1 MNGKKIE
8 TSNLTIYEM
17 DSAKKGLFTT
27 EDGRNHTIIFFL
39 VALLFTL
46 WAVGNSLID
55 TMDKHFQD
63 YYHLTKADSAN
74 VQFSHYLG
82 YFFMALPAGWFIH
95 KLGYKWGIILGLSLA
110 AVGCLWFYP
119 ATKIDGFWAV
129 LLGVC
134 LVAMGF
140 SFLETVANPYTTV
153 LGDPKYAASRINL
166 AQYFNA
172 LGWPIAPFI
181 GGLYFYHSD
190 ATLNAQ
196 QNAEIAHKTMWIP
209 YVGLALIIVVLIIAF
224 VKSKMPDIVEKERD
238 ENNSEN
244 RAAQADVFGQQNLL
258 STVLLYVCAIL
269 FSFAL
274 GMIFRFFAQLV
285 YMDRATLA
293 NPVAMLAVNH
303 TLAMVFDVVTVL
315 AGVGSIVF
323 ITLKRGK
330 LIHRDSIWSA
340 PHFTGATIA
349 QFLYVAAQAGIFSF
363 FINYMVEEV
372 PAIAE
377 SMKSSWFIGGENGS
391 ILRNGAYF
399 LTEKGAT
406 SLMSW
411 MAFPLFL
418 LGRFTGS
425 FILRVTK
432 AHKMLG
438 LYALIN
444 VILMLVIVAKL
455 GWVSVAAVF
464 LSFFFMSI
472 MFPTIFS
479 LGIFGLGER
488 SKVAS
493 SFIVMAIM
501 GGAVLP
507 KVMGAIADADGMA
520 AGYVVPAACFVVIA
534 LYGFFW
540 TKLSRVDGVSGVK
553 IGTGH

>member
-1 MNGKKIE
+1 MKQK
-8 TSNLTIYEM
+8 
-17 DSAKKGLFTT
+17 KKGLFTT
-27 EDGRNHTIIFFL
+27 EDGRNHTFIFFL

-110 AVGCLWFYP
+110 ALGCLWFYP

-166 AQYFNA
+166 AQSFNA
-172 LGWPIAPFI
+172 IGWPIAPFI
-181 GGLYFYHSD
+181 GGLYFYHTDD
-190 ATLNAQ
+190 ALTAQ
-196 QNAEIAHKTMWIP
+196 QNAEIAHKTMWVP
-209 YVGLALIIVVLIIAF
+209 YVGIAVIIGILILAFI
-224 VKSKMPDIVEKERD
+224 KSKMPDVTEEDSRNESGNETARI
-238 ENNSEN
+238 
-244 RAAQADVFGQQNLL
+244 DVFGQKSLM
-258 STVLLYVCAIL
+258 STILLYVCAIL

-274 GMIFRFFAQLV
+274 GMIVRFFVQIF
-285 YMDRATLA
+285 YMDRETLA
-293 NPVAMLAVNH
+293 NQEAMLALNH
-303 TLAMVFDVVTVL
+303 MLTRVFYSVTGIFGIASV
-315 AGVGSIVF
+315 AF
-323 ITLKRGK
+323 IALKKEK
-330 LIHRDSIWSA
+330 LIHKNSLWSA
-340 PHFTGATIA
+340 PHFSGATIA

-372 PAIAE
+372 PSISE
-377 SMKSSWFIGGENGS
+377 GLKSSFFIGGESGS
-391 ILRNGAYF
+391 ILRDGAYF

-432 AHKMLG
+432 AHNMLG

-444 VILMLVIVAKL
+444 VILMFVVVAKL
-455 GWVSVAAVF
+455 GWISVVAVF

-479 LGIFGLGER
+479 LGIFGLGEK
-488 SKVAS
+488 SKLAS

-507 KVMGAIADADGMA
+507 KVMGAIADKDGMS
-520 AGYVVPAACFVVIA
+520 AGYVVPAVCFMVIA

-540 TKLSRVDGVSGVK
+540 TKLSGSEGLSKVK
-553 IGTGH
+553 IGSGH

>member
-1 MNGKKIE
+1 MGK
-8 TSNLTIYEM
+8 
-17 DSAKKGLFTT
+17 AKKGLFTT
-27 EDGRNHTIIFFL
+27 EDGRNHTFIFFL

-95 KLGYKWGIILGLSLA
+95 KLGYKWGIVLGLSLA
-110 AVGCLWFYP
+110 ALGCLWFYP

-166 AQYFNA
+166 AQSFNA
-172 LGWPIAPFI
+172 IGWPIAPFI
-181 GGLYFYHSD
+181 GGIYFYHTDD
-190 ATLNAQ
+190 ALTAQ

-209 YVGLALIIVVLIIAF
+209 YVALAVIIGVLIILF
-224 VKSKMPDIVEKERD
+224 IKSNMPDVKED
-238 ENNSEN
+238 DHGSQSET
-244 RAAQADVFGQQNLL
+244 AKVDVFGQQSLL
-258 STVLLYVCAIL
+258 STILLYVTAIL

-274 GMIFRFFAQLV
+274 GMIVRFFVQV
-285 YMDRATLA
+285 FYMDRATLA
-293 NPVAMLAVNH
+293 NPEAMAALNQ
-303 TLAMVFDVVTVL
+303 TLKWVSNIVTGV
-315 AGVGSIVF
+315 AGVVSVAF
-323 ITLKRGK
+323 IALKKEK
-330 LIHRDSIWSA
+330 LIHKSSIWSA

-372 PAIAE
+372 PAIGE
-377 SMKSSWFIGGENGS
+377 SLKSSFFIGGESGS
-391 ILRNGAYF
+391 ILRDGSYF

-411 MAFPLFL
+411 LAFPLFL

-432 AHKMLG
+432 AHTMLG
-438 LYALIN
+438 LYAFIN
-444 VILMLVIVAKL
+444 VMLMFVIVANL
-455 GWVSVAAVF
+455 GWLSVASVF

-479 LGIFGLGER
+479 LGIFGLGEK
-488 SKVAS
+488 SKMAS

-507 KVMGAIADADGMA
+507 KVMGAIGDAEGMS
-520 AGYVVPAACFVVIA
+520 AGYVVPAICFLAIA
-534 LYGFFW
+534 AYGFFW
-540 TKLSRVDGVSGVK
+540 TKLSGSEGVNGVK
-553 IGTGH
+553 FGAGH

>member
-1 MNGKKIE
+1 ME
-8 TSNLTIYEM
+8 S
-17 DSAKKGLFTT
+17 SKKGLFTT
-27 EDGRNHTIIFFL
+27 EDGRNHTVIFFL

-110 AVGCLWFYP
+110 ALGCLWFYP

-153 LGDPKYAASRINL
+153 LGDPKYSASRINL
-166 AQYFNA
+166 AQSFNA
-172 LGWPIAPFI
+172 IGWPIAPYI

-190 ATLNAQ
+190 NALSAQ
-196 QNAEIAHKTMWIP
+196 QNAEIAHKTMWVP
-209 YVGLALIIVVLIIAF
+209 YVALAVIIMVLIVAF
-224 VKSKMPDIVEKERD
+224 IKSKMPDIVEN
-238 ENNSEN
+238 ENNNKSESST
-244 RAAQADVFGQQNLL
+244 AKIDVFGQQGVL
-258 STVLLYVCAIL
+258 STILLYVCAIL

-274 GMIFRFFAQLV
+274 GMIFRFFFQLF
-285 YMDRATLA
+285 YMDRETLA
-293 NPVAMLAVNH
+293 NPEAMTALNH
-303 TLAMVFDVVTVL
+303 TLTRVFYGATGI
-315 AGVGSIVF
+315 AGVASILFIVF
-323 ITLKRGK
+323 KREK
-330 LIHRDSIWSA
+330 LIHKNSIWSA

-372 PAIAE
+372 PAIGE
-377 SMKSSWFIGGENGS
+377 SIKSSWFIGGENGS

-425 FILRVTK
+425 FILRVAR
-432 AHKMLG
+432 AHTMLG

-444 VILMLVIVAKL
+444 VLLMFVIVAKL
-455 GWVSVAAVF
+455 GWLSVGAVF

-479 LGIFGLGER
+479 LGIFGLGEQ
-488 SKVAS
+488 SKLAS

-507 KVMGAIADADGMA
+507 KVMGAIGDAEGMS
-520 AGYVVPAACFVVIA
+520 AGYVVPAVCFMAIA

-540 TKLSRVDGVSGVK
+540 TKLSGSDGLNGVK
-553 IGTGH
+553 IGSGH

>member
-1 MNGKKIE
+1 MTK
-8 TSNLTIYEM
+8 T
-17 DSAKKGLFTT
+17 KKGLFTT
-27 EDGRNHTIIFFL
+27 EDGKNHTFIFFL

-95 KLGYKWGIILGLSLA
+95 KLGYKWGIILGLGLA
-110 AVGCLWFYP
+110 ALGCLWFYP

-134 LVAMGF
+134 LIAMGF

-166 AQYFNA
+166 AQSFNA
-172 LGWPIAPFI
+172 IGWPIAPYI
-181 GGLYFYHSD
+181 GGLYFYHTDD
-190 ATLNAQ
+190 ALTSQ
-196 QNAEIAHKTMWIP
+196 QNAEIAHQTMWIP
-209 YVGLALIIVVLIIAF
+209 YVALAGIILVLIIAF
-224 VKSKMPDIVEKERD
+224 LKSKMPDIT
-238 ENNSEN
+238 ENNNHDSQEGN
-244 RAAQADVFGQQNLL
+244 SPVDVFGQQDKL
-258 STVLLYVCAIL
+258 STILLYVCAIL

-274 GMIFRFFAQLV
+274 GMIVRFFVQIF
-285 YMDRATLA
+285 YMDRETLA
-293 NPVAMLAVNH
+293 NPEAMAELNVM
-303 TLAMVFDVVTVL
+303 LKWVFNIVTVV
-315 AGVGSIVF
+315 AGVASLTF
-323 ITLKRGK
+323 IAVKRHK
-330 LIHRDSIWSA
+330 LIHKNSLWSA

-372 PAIAE
+372 PAIGE
-377 SMKSSWFIGGENGS
+377 SFKASWFIGGENGS
-391 ILRNGAYF
+391 ILRDGHYF

-432 AHKMLG
+432 AHSMLG
-438 LYALIN
+438 LYSFIN
-444 VILMLVIVAKL
+444 VILMFVVVANL
-455 GWVSVAAVF
+455 GWLSVAAVF

-479 LGIFGLGER
+479 LGIFGLGEK
-488 SKVAS
+488 SKLAS

-507 KVMGAIADADGMA
+507 KVMGAIGDAEGMS
-520 AGYVVPAACFVVIA
+520 AGYIVPAICFMGIA

-540 TKLSRVDGVSGVK
+540 TKLSGSEGLSSVK
-553 IGTGH
+553 IGSGH

>member
-1 MNGKKIE
+1 MSK
-8 TSNLTIYEM
+8 T
-17 DSAKKGLFTT
+17 KKGLFTT
-27 EDGRNHTIIFFL
+27 EDGRNHTFIFFL

-110 AVGCLWFYP
+110 ALGCLWFYP

-153 LGDPKYAASRINL
+153 LGNPKYAASRINL
-166 AQYFNA
+166 AQSFNA
-172 LGWPIAPFI
+172 IGWPIAPFI
-181 GGLYFYHSD
+181 GGMYFYHTDDSL
-190 ATLNAQ
+190 TAQ
-196 QNAEIAHKTMWIP
+196 QNAEIAHQTMWIP
-209 YVGLALIIVVLIIAF
+209 YVALAVIIGVLIILF
-224 VKSKMPDIVEKERD
+224 LKSKMPDVTED
-238 ENNSEN
+238 DNSGAETE
-244 RAAQADVFGQQNLL
+244 AAKVDVFGQKSLM
-258 STVLLYVCAIL
+258 STILLYVTAIL

-274 GMIFRFFAQLV
+274 GMIVRFFVQIF
-285 YMDRATLA
+285 YMDRETLA
-293 NPVAMLAVNH
+293 NAEAMAALNH
-303 TLAMVFDVVTVL
+303 TLTRIFYVVTAV
-315 AGVGSIVF
+315 AGIGSIAF
-323 ITLKRGK
+323 IAFKRGK
-330 LIHRDSIWSA
+330 LIHKNSLWSA

-372 PAIAE
+372 PAIGE
-377 SMKSSWFIGGENGS
+377 GLKSNFFIGGDNGS
-391 ILRNGAYF
+391 IFRDGSYF

-411 MAFPLFL
+411 LAFPLFL

-432 AHKMLG
+432 AHIMLG
-438 LYALIN
+438 VYSFIN
-444 VILMLVIVAKL
+444 VILMLVVVANL
-455 GWVSVAAVF
+455 GWISVISVF

-479 LGIFGLGER
+479 LGIFGLGEK
-488 SKVAS
+488 SKLAS

-507 KVMGAIADADGMA
+507 KVMGAIGDAEGMS
-520 AGYVVPAACFVVIA
+520 AGYIVPAVCFVAIA

-540 TKLSRVDGVSGVK
+540 SKLSGSDGVSSVK
-553 IGTGH
+553 PGAGH

>member
-1 MNGKKIE
+1 MEK
-8 TSNLTIYEM
+8 T
-17 DSAKKGLFTT
+17 KKGLFTT
-27 EDGRNHTIIFFL
+27 EDGRNHTFIFFL

-82 YFFMALPAGWFIH
+82 YFFMALPAGWFIQ
-95 KLGYKWGIILGLSLA
+95 KLGYKWGIVLGLSLA
-110 AVGCLWFYP
+110 ALGCLWFFP

-153 LGDPKYAASRINL
+153 LGHPKYAASRINL
-166 AQYFNA
+166 AQSFNA
-172 LGWPIAPFI
+172 IGWPIAPYI
-181 GGLYFYHSD
+181 GGLYFYHTD
-190 ATLNAQ
+190 IANNAQ
-196 QNAEIAHKTMWIP
+196 QNAVIAHQTMWIP
-209 YVGLALIIVVLIIAF
+209 YIALALIILVLIAAF
-224 VKSKMPDIVEKERD
+224 IKSKMPDVVEHDHNKSNPKGDTAKVE
-238 ENNSEN
+238 
-244 RAAQADVFGQQNLL
+244 VFGQQNGL
-258 STVLLYVCAIL
+258 STILLYACAIL
-269 FSFAL
+269 LSFAL
-274 GMIFRFFAQLV
+274 GMIVRFFVQLF
-285 YMDRATLA
+285 YMDRETLG
-293 NPVAMLAVNH
+293 NPEAMTALNH
-303 TLAMVFDVVTVL
+303 LLKWVFNITTGIV
-315 AGVGSIVF
+315 GIGSIIF

-330 LIHRDSIWSA
+330 LIHKNSLWSA
-340 PHFTGATIA
+340 PHFTGATIS

-372 PAIAE
+372 PAIGE
-377 SMKSSWFIGGENGS
+377 SLKSSWFIGGGEGS

-406 SLMSW
+406 SLMSY

-432 AHKMLG
+432 AHNMLG
-438 LYALIN
+438 LYAFIN
-444 VILMLVIVAKL
+444 VLLMFVIVAKL
-455 GWVSVAAVF
+455 GWLSVAAVF

-479 LGIFGLGER
+479 LGIWGLGEK
-488 SKVAS
+488 SKLAS

-507 KVMGAIADADGMA
+507 KVMGAIADIEGMS
-520 AGYVVPAACFVVIA
+520 AGYIVPAICFGVIA

-540 TKLSRVDGVSGVK
+540 TKLSGSEGLNGVK

>member
-1 MNGKKIE
+1 MGK
-8 TSNLTIYEM
+8 
-17 DSAKKGLFTT
+17 AKKGLFTT
-27 EDGRNHTIIFFL
+27 EDGRNHTFIFFL

-95 KLGYKWGIILGLSLA
+95 KLGYKWGIVLGLSLA
-110 AVGCLWFYP
+110 ALGCLWFYP

-166 AQYFNA
+166 AQSFNA
-172 LGWPIAPFI
+172 IGWPIAPFI
-181 GGLYFYHSD
+181 GGIYFYHTDD
-190 ATLNAQ
+190 ALTAQ

-209 YVGLALIIVVLIIAF
+209 YVALAVIIGVLIILF
-224 VKSKMPDIVEKERD
+224 IKSNMPDVKED
-238 ENNSEN
+238 DHGSQSET
-244 RAAQADVFGQQNLL
+244 AKVDVFGQQSLL
-258 STVLLYVCAIL
+258 STILLYVTAIL

-274 GMIFRFFAQLV
+274 GMIVRFFVQV
-285 YMDRATLA
+285 FYMDRATLA
-293 NPVAMLAVNH
+293 NPEAMAALNQ
-303 TLAMVFDVVTVL
+303 
-315 AGVGSIVF
+315 
-323 ITLKRGK
+323 TLKWVSNIVTGVAGIVSVAFIALKKEK
-330 LIHRDSIWSA
+330 LIHKSSIWSA

-372 PAIAE
+372 PAIGE
-377 SMKSSWFIGGENGS
+377 SLKSNFFIGGESGS
-391 ILRNGAYF
+391 ILRDGSYF

-411 MAFPLFL
+411 LAFPLFL

-432 AHKMLG
+432 AHTMLG
-438 LYALIN
+438 LYAFIN
-444 VILMLVIVAKL
+444 VMLMFVIVANL
-455 GWVSVAAVF
+455 GWLSVAAVF

-479 LGIFGLGER
+479 LGIFGLGEK
-488 SKVAS
+488 SKMAS

-507 KVMGAIADADGMA
+507 KVMGAIGDAEGMS
-520 AGYVVPAACFVVIA
+520 AGYVVPAICFLAIA
-534 LYGFFW
+534 AYGFFW
-540 TKLSRVDGVSGVK
+540 TKLSGSEGVNGVK
-553 IGTGH
+553 FGAGH

>member
-1 MNGKKIE
+1 MEK
-8 TSNLTIYEM
+8 T
-17 DSAKKGLFTT
+17 KKGLFTT
-27 EDGRNHTIIFFL
+27 EDGRNHTFIFFL

-63 YYHLTKADSAN
+63 FYHLTKADSAN

-95 KLGYKWGIILGLSLA
+95 KLGYKWGIVLGLSLA
-110 AVGCLWFYP
+110 ALGCLWFYP

-166 AQYFNA
+166 AQSFNA
-172 LGWPIAPFI
+172 IGWPIAPYI
-181 GGLYFYHSD
+181 GGLYFYHTD
-190 ATLNAQ
+190 PALNSQ
-196 QNAEIAHKTMWIP
+196 QNAEIAHQTMWVP
-209 YVGLALIIVVLIIAF
+209 YVGIALIIGILILAF
-224 VKSKMPDIVEKERD
+224 IKSKMPDVIVEKHNNKP
-238 ENNSEN
+238 ENNTVN
-244 RAAQADVFGQQNLL
+244 FDVFGQQSKL
-258 STVLLYVCAIL
+258 STALLYIVAIL

-274 GMIFRFFAQLV
+274 GMIVRFFVQLF
-285 YMDRATLA
+285 YMDRETLA
-293 NPVAMLAVNH
+293 NPE
-303 TLAMVFDVVTVL
+303 AMVTLNHLLTWVFNTVTGVVGI
-315 AGVGSIVF
+315 ASIIF
-323 ITLKRGK
+323 ITLKREK
-330 LIHRDSIWSA
+330 LTHKTNLWSA

-372 PAIAE
+372 PAIGE
-377 SMKSSWFIGGENGS
+377 SLKSSFIIGGENGS
-391 ILRNGAYF
+391 ILRDGAYF

-432 AHKMLG
+432 AHNMLG
-438 LYALIN
+438 LYAFIN
-444 VILMLVIVAKL
+444 VILMFVIVAKL
-455 GWVSVAAVF
+455 GWVSVTAVF

-479 LGIFGLGER
+479 LGIWGLGEK
-488 SKVAS
+488 SKLAS

-507 KVMGAIADADGMA
+507 KVMGAIADREGMS
-520 AGYVVPAACFVVIA
+520 AGYFVPAVCFMVIA

-540 TKLSRVDGVSGVK
+540 TKLSGSEGLSSVK
-553 IGTGH
+553 IGAGH

>member
-1 MNGKKIE
+1 MEK
-8 TSNLTIYEM
+8 T
-17 DSAKKGLFTT
+17 KKGLFIT
-27 EDGRNHTIIFFL
+27 EDGRNHVFIFFL

-95 KLGYKWGIILGLSLA
+95 KLGYKWGIVLGLSLA
-110 AVGCLWFYP
+110 ALGCLWFYP

-134 LVAMGF
+134 LIAMGF

-166 AQYFNA
+166 AQSFNA
-172 LGWPIAPFI
+172 IGWPIAPYI
-181 GGLYFYHSD
+181 GGLYFYHTD
-190 ATLNAQ
+190 TALNAQ
-196 QNAEIAHKTMWIP
+196 QNAVIAHQTMWVP
-209 YVGLALIIVVLIIAF
+209 YVGIAIIIGILILAFI
-224 VKSKMPDIVEKERD
+224 KSKMPDVVEHDHNKSNTED
-238 ENNSEN
+238 DKIKV
-244 RAAQADVFGQQNLL
+244 DVFGQQSRL
-258 STVLLYVCAIL
+258 STILLYVCAVM

-274 GMIFRFFAQLV
+274 GMIFRFFVQLF
-285 YMDRATLA
+285 YMDRETLG
-293 NPVAMLAVNH
+293 NPEAMIALNIILAR
-303 TLAMVFDVVTVL
+303 VFYTVT
-315 AGVGSIVF
+315 GIVGIASIVF
-323 ITLKRGK
+323 IALKREK
-330 LIHRDSIWSA
+330 LIHKNSLWSA

-372 PAIAE
+372 PAISE
-377 SMKSSWFIGGENGS
+377 SLKSNFFIGGENGS
-391 ILRNGAYF
+391 ILRDGAYF

-418 LGRFTGS
+418 IGRFTGS

-432 AHKMLG
+432 AHNMLG
-438 LYALIN
+438 LYSAIN
-444 VILMLVIVAKL
+444 VILMFLIVAKL

-479 LGIFGLGER
+479 LGIFGLGEK
-488 SKVAS
+488 SKLAS

-507 KVMGAIADADGMA
+507 KVMGAIADADGMS
-520 AGYVVPAACFVVIA
+520 AGYVVPAVCFMAIA

-540 TKLSRVDGVSGVK
+540 TKLSGSDGVNGVK

>member
-1 MNGKKIE
+1 MEK
-8 TSNLTIYEM
+8 T
-17 DSAKKGLFTT
+17 KKGLFTT
-27 EDGRNHTIIFFL
+27 EDGRNHTFIFFL
-39 VALLFTL
+39 VAILFML

-95 KLGYKWGIILGLSLA
+95 KLGYKWGIVLGLSLA
-110 AVGCLWFYP
+110 ALGCLWFYP

-166 AQYFNA
+166 AQSFNA
-172 LGWPIAPFI
+172 IGWPIAPFI
-181 GGLYFYHSD
+181 GGMYFYHTDD
-190 ATLNAQ
+190 ALTAQ

-209 YVGLALIIVVLIIAF
+209 YVALAIIIGILIIAF
-224 VKSKMPDIVEKERD
+224 IKSKMPDVTED
-238 ENNSEN
+238 DNNNPETET
-244 RAAQADVFGQQNLL
+244 AKVDVFGQQSLL
-258 STVLLYVCAIL
+258 STILLYVTAIL

-274 GMIFRFFAQLV
+274 GMIVRFFVQV
-285 YMDRATLA
+285 FYMDRATLA
-293 NPVAMLAVNH
+293 NPEAMAVLNH
-303 TLAMVFDVVTVL
+303 TLKWVSNIVTGITGI
-315 AGVGSIVF
+315 ASILF

-330 LIHRDSIWSA
+330 LIHKSSIWSA

-372 PAIAE
+372 PAIGE
-377 SMKSSWFIGGENGS
+377 SLKSNFFIGGESGS
-391 ILRNGAYF
+391 ILRDGSYF

-432 AHKMLG
+432 AHNMLG
-438 LYALIN
+438 LYSFIN
-444 VILMLVIVAKL
+444 VVLMFVIVAKL
-455 GWVSVAAVF
+455 GWLSVAAVF

-479 LGIFGLGER
+479 LGIFGLGEK
-488 SKVAS
+488 SKLAS

-507 KVMGAIADADGMA
+507 KVMGAIGDAEGMS
-520 AGYVVPAACFVVIA
+520 AGYVVPAICFMAIA

-540 TKLSRVDGVSGVK
+540 TKLSGSEGVNGVK
-553 IGTGH
+553 IGAGH

>member
-1 MNGKKIE
+1 MQK
-8 TSNLTIYEM
+8 T
-17 DSAKKGLFTT
+17 KKGLFTT
-27 EDGRNHTIIFFL
+27 EDGRNHAFIFFL

-95 KLGYKWGIILGLSLA
+95 KLGYKWGIVLGLSLA

-153 LGDPKYAASRINL
+153 LGNPKYAASRINL
-166 AQYFNA
+166 AQSFNA
-172 LGWPIAPFI
+172 IGWPIAPYI
-181 GGLYFYHSD
+181 GGLYFYHTDD
-190 ATLNAQ
+190 ALSAQ

-209 YVGLALIIVVLIIAF
+209 YVALAVIIGILIIAF
-224 VKSKMPDIVEKERD
+224 IKSKMPDVTEDK
-238 ENNSEN
+238 NNSPEN
-244 RAAQADVFGQQNLL
+244 ETAKVDVFGQQSML
-258 STVLLYVCAIL
+258 STILLYVVAIL

-274 GMIFRFFAQLV
+274 GMIIRFFVQV
-285 YMDRATLA
+285 FYMDRATLA
-293 NPVAMLAVNH
+293 NPEAMVALNH
-303 TLAMVFDVVTVL
+303 TLTWVFNIVTTITGL
-315 AGVGSIVF
+315 TSIIF
-323 ITLKRGK
+323 IALKRKK
-330 LIHRDSIWSA
+330 LVHKNSLWSA

-363 FINYMVEEV
+363 FINYMVEDV
-372 PAIAE
+372 PALGE
-377 SMKSSWFIGGENGS
+377 SLKSSFFIGGESGS
-391 ILRNGAYF
+391 ILRDGAYF

-432 AHKMLG
+432 AHNMLG
-438 LYALIN
+438 LYSFIN
-444 VILMLVIVAKL
+444 VILMFVIVAKL
-455 GWVSVAAVF
+455 GWLSVAAVF

-479 LGIFGLGER
+479 LGIFGLGEK
-488 SKVAS
+488 SKLAS

-507 KVMGAIADADGMA
+507 KVMGAIADADGMS
-520 AGYVVPAACFVVIA
+520 AGYVVPAICFMAIA
-534 LYGFFW
+534 FYGFFW
-540 TKLSRVDGVSGVK
+540 TKLSGSDGVNRVK
-553 IGTGH
+553 FGAGH

>member
-1 MNGKKIE
+1 MEK
-8 TSNLTIYEM
+8 T
-17 DSAKKGLFTT
+17 KKGLFTT
-27 EDGRNHTIIFFL
+27 EDGRNHTFIFFL

-63 YYHLTKADSAN
+63 YYLLTKADSAN

-95 KLGYKWGIILGLSLA
+95 KLGYKWGIVLGLSLA
-110 AVGCLWFYP
+110 ALGCLWFYP

-134 LVAMGF
+134 LIAMGF

-166 AQYFNA
+166 AQSFNA
-172 LGWPIAPFI
+172 IGWPIAPYI
-181 GGLYFYHSD
+181 GGLYFYHTDPS
-190 ATLNAQ
+190 LNAQ
-196 QNAEIAHKTMWIP
+196 QNAEIAHKTMWVP
-209 YVGLALIIVVLIIAF
+209 YVGIAIIIGILILAFI
-224 VKSKMPDIVEKERD
+224 KSKMPDVKEEDNKDTGSETSQVE
-238 ENNSEN
+238 
-244 RAAQADVFGQQNLL
+244 VFGQQSRL
-258 STVLLYVCAIL
+258 STVLLYVCAVM

-274 GMIFRFFAQLV
+274 GMIFRFFVQLF
-285 YMDRATLA
+285 YMDRETLA
-293 NPVAMLAVNH
+293 NPE
-303 TLAMVFDVVTVL
+303 AMVALNHLL
-315 AGVGSIVF
+315 ARVFYSITGIVGIASIIF
-323 ITLKRGK
+323 ITVKRSK
-330 LIHRDSIWSA
+330 LIHKDSLWSA

-363 FINYMVEEV
+363 FINYMVEDV
-372 PAIAE
+372 PALGE
-377 SMKSSWFIGGENGS
+377 SLKSSFFIGGENGS
-391 ILRNGAYF
+391 ILRDGAYF

-418 LGRFTGS
+418 IGRFTGS

-432 AHKMLG
+432 AHNMLG
-438 LYALIN
+438 LYSAIN
-444 VILMLVIVAKL
+444 VILMFLIVAKL

-479 LGIFGLGER
+479 LGIFGLGEK
-488 SKVAS
+488 SKLAS

-507 KVMGAIADADGMA
+507 KVMGAIADADGMS
-520 AGYVVPAACFVVIA
+520 AGYVVPAVCFMAIA

-540 TKLSRVDGVSGVK
+540 TKLSGSDGVNGVK

>member
-1 MNGKKIE
+1 MKK
-8 TSNLTIYEM
+8 
-17 DSAKKGLFTT
+17 DKKGLFTT
-27 EDGRNHTIIFFL
+27 EDGRNHTFIFFL

-95 KLGYKWGIILGLSLA
+95 KLGYKWGIVLGLSLA
-110 AVGCLWFYP
+110 ALGCLWFYP

-166 AQYFNA
+166 AQSFNA
-172 LGWPIAPFI
+172 IGWPIAPYI

-190 ATLNAQ
+190 DALSAQ

-209 YVGLALIIVVLIIAF
+209 YVALALIICVLIVAF
-224 VKSKMPDIVEKERD
+224 IKSKMPDVVEEDHKNKPESD
-238 ENNSEN
+238 TSKV
-244 RAAQADVFGQQNLL
+244 DVFGQQGRL
-258 STVLLYVCAIL
+258 STILLYVCAIL

-274 GMIFRFFAQLV
+274 GMIVRFFVQLF
-285 YMDRATLA
+285 YMDRETLA
-293 NPVAMLAVNH
+293 NPE
-303 TLAMVFDVVTVL
+303 AMVTLNHMLTWIFYIVT
-315 AGVGSIVF
+315 GIVGIASTIF
-323 ITLKRGK
+323 ITIKRGK
-330 LIHRDSIWSA
+330 LIHKDSLWSA

-372 PAIAE
+372 PALGE
-377 SMKSSWFIGGENGS
+377 SLKSSFFIGGDNGS

-411 MAFPLFL
+411 LAFPLFL
-418 LGRFTGS
+418 IGRFTGS
-425 FILRVTK
+425 FILRITK
-432 AHKMLG
+432 AHNMLG
-438 LYALIN
+438 LYAFIN
-444 VILMLVIVAKL
+444 VILMFAIVAKL
-455 GWVSVAAVF
+455 GWISVAAVF

-479 LGIFGLGER
+479 LGIFGLGEK
-488 SKVAS
+488 SKLAS

-507 KVMGAIADADGMA
+507 KVMGAIGDADGMS
-520 AGYVVPAACFVVIA
+520 AGYVVPAVCFMAIA

-540 TKLSRVDGVSGVK
+540 TKLSGSEGVNGVK
-553 IGTGH
+553 IGAGH

>member
-1 MNGKKIE
+1 MKK
-8 TSNLTIYEM
+8 T
-17 DSAKKGLFTT
+17 KKGLFTT
-27 EDGRNHTIIFFL
+27 EDGRNNTFIFFL

-95 KLGYKWGIILGLSLA
+95 KLGYKWGIVLGLGLA
-110 AVGCLWFYP
+110 ALGCLWFYP

-134 LVAMGF
+134 MVAMGF

-153 LGDPKYAASRINL
+153 LGNPKYAASRINL
-166 AQYFNA
+166 AQSFNA
-172 LGWPIAPFI
+172 IGWPIAPYI
-181 GGLYFYHSD
+181 GGLYFYHTD
-190 ATLNAQ
+190 DTLTAQ

-209 YVGLALIIVVLIIAF
+209 YVALALIIGVLIIAF
-224 VKSKMPDIVEKERD
+224 IKSKMPDVTED
-238 ENNSEN
+238 DNNNPANETDKV
-244 RAAQADVFGQQNLL
+244 DVFGQQGLL
-258 STVLLYVCAIL
+258 STILLYVAAIL

-274 GMIFRFFAQLV
+274 GMIVRFFVQIF
-285 YMDRATLA
+285 YMDRETLA
-293 NPVAMLAVNH
+293 NPEAMATLNH
-303 TLAMVFDVVTVL
+303 TLTWVFNIVTAI
-315 AGVGSIVF
+315 AGVASVIF
-323 ITLKRGK
+323 ITLKRGN
-330 LIHRDSIWSA
+330 LIHKSSIWSA

-377 SMKSSWFIGGENGS
+377 SLKSSFIIGGENGS
-391 ILRNGAYF
+391 ILRDGSYF

-438 LYALIN
+438 LYAFIN
-444 VILMLVIVAKL
+444 VILMFVIVANI
-455 GWVSVAAVF
+455 GWLSVAAVF

-479 LGIFGLGER
+479 LGIFGLGEK
-488 SKVAS
+488 SKLAS

-507 KVMGAIADADGMA
+507 KVMGAIGDKEGMS
-520 AGYVVPAACFVVIA
+520 AGYVVPAVCFMAIA

-540 TKLSRVDGVSGVK
+540 TKLSGSEGVNRVK
-553 IGTGH
+553 IGAGH

>member
-1 MNGKKIE
+1 MSK
-8 TSNLTIYEM
+8 T
-17 DSAKKGLFTT
+17 KKGLFTT
-27 EDGRNHTIIFFL
+27 EDGRNHTFIFFL

-95 KLGYKWGIILGLSLA
+95 KLGYKWGIILGLGLA
-110 AVGCLWFYP
+110 ALGCLWFYP

-153 LGDPKYAASRINL
+153 LGNPKYAASRINL
-166 AQYFNA
+166 AQSFNA
-172 LGWPIAPFI
+172 IGWPIAPFI
-181 GGLYFYHSD
+181 GGMYFYHTD
-190 ATLNAQ
+190 DTLSAQ
-196 QNAEIAHKTMWIP
+196 QNAEIAHQTMWIP
-209 YVGLALIIVVLIIAF
+209 YVALAVIIGILIILFI
-224 VKSKMPDIVEKERD
+224 KSKMPDVTEED
-238 ENNSEN
+238 NSNAETE
-244 RAAQADVFGQQNLL
+244 ASKVDVFGQQNRL
-258 STVLLYVCAIL
+258 STILLYVTAIL

-274 GMIFRFFAQLV
+274 GMIVRFFVQIFF
-285 YMDRATLA
+285 MDRETLA
-293 NPVAMLAVNH
+293 NPEAMATLNH
-303 TLAMVFDVVTVL
+303 WLTRIFYIVTVI
-315 AGVGSIVF
+315 ASVGSVVF
-323 ITLKRGK
+323 IAVKRGK
-330 LIHRDSIWSA
+330 LIHRNSLWSA

-363 FINYMVEEV
+363 FINYMVEDV
-372 PAIAE
+372 PAIGEGMRA
-377 SMKSSWFIGGENGS
+377 SWLIGGENGS
-391 ILRNGAYF
+391 ILRDGSYF

-406 SLMSW
+406 SLMSL

-432 AHKMLG
+432 AHNMLG
-438 LYALIN
+438 LYSFIN
-444 VILMLVIVAKL
+444 VILMFVVVANI
-455 GWVSVAAVF
+455 GWISVAAVF

-479 LGIFGLGER
+479 LGIFGLGEK
-488 SKVAS
+488 SKIAS

-507 KVMGAIADADGMA
+507 KVMGAIGDAEGMS
-520 AGYVVPAACFVVIA
+520 AGYVVPAVCFMVIA

-540 TKLSRVDGVSGVK
+540 TKLSGSGGLNGVK

>member
-1 MNGKKIE
+1 MSK
-8 TSNLTIYEM
+8 T
-17 DSAKKGLFTT
+17 KKGLFTT
-27 EDGRNHTIIFFL
+27 EDGRNHTFIFFL

-110 AVGCLWFYP
+110 ALGCLWFYP

-134 LVAMGF
+134 LIAMGF

-153 LGDPKYAASRINL
+153 LGNPKYAASRINL
-166 AQYFNA
+166 AQSFNA
-172 LGWPIAPFI
+172 IGWPIAPFI
-181 GGLYFYHSD
+181 GGMYFYHTDDSL
-190 ATLNAQ
+190 TAQ
-196 QNAEIAHKTMWIP
+196 QNAEIAHQTMWIP
-209 YVGLALIIVVLIIAF
+209 YIALAVIIGILIIAF
-224 VKSKMPDIVEKERD
+224 LKSKMPDVTED
-238 ENNSEN
+238 DNSSAETE
-244 RAAQADVFGQQNLL
+244 AAKVDVFGQKSVI
-258 STVLLYVCAIL
+258 STILLYVTAIL

-274 GMIFRFFAQLV
+274 GMIVRFFVQV
-285 YMDRATLA
+285 FYMDRETLA
-293 NPVAMLAVNH
+293 NVEAMAALNKMLTGIFYAV
-303 TLAMVFDVVTVL
+303 TII
-315 AGVGSIVF
+315 AGVVSIAF
-323 ITLKRGK
+323 IAIKRGQ
-330 LIHRDSIWSA
+330 LIHRNSIWSA

-372 PAIAE
+372 PAIGAE
-377 SMKSSWFIGGENGS
+377 LKSNFFIGGENGS
-391 ILRNGAYF
+391 ILRDGSYF

-411 MAFPLFL
+411 LAFPLFL

-432 AHKMLG
+432 AHIMLG
-438 LYALIN
+438 LYSLIN
-444 VILMLVIVAKL
+444 VILMFVVVANL
-455 GWVSVAAVF
+455 GWISVASVF

-479 LGIFGLGER
+479 LGIFGLGEK
-488 SKVAS
+488 SKLAS

-507 KVMGAIADADGMA
+507 KVMGAIGDAEGMS
-520 AGYVVPAACFVVIA
+520 AGYVVPAVCFMAIA

-540 TKLSRVDGVSGVK
+540 NKLSGSDGLNNVK

>member
-1 MNGKKIE
+1 MGS
-8 TSNLTIYEM
+8 T
-17 DSAKKGLFTT
+17 KKGLFTT
-27 EDGRNHTIIFFL
+27 EDGRNHTFIFFM

-95 KLGYKWGIILGLSLA
+95 KLGYKWGIVLGLSLA
-110 AVGCLWFYP
+110 ALGCLWFYP
-119 ATKIDGFWAV
+119 ATQIDGFWAV

-134 LVAMGF
+134 LIAMGF

-166 AQYFNA
+166 AQSFNA
-172 LGWPIAPFI
+172 IGWPIAPYI
-181 GGLYFYHSD
+181 GGLYFYHTDDS
-190 ATLNAQ
+190 LNAQ
-196 QNAEIAHKTMWIP
+196 QNAEIAHQTMWIP
-209 YVGLALIIVVLIIAF
+209 YVGLALIILVLIVAF
-224 VKSKMPDIVEKERD
+224 IKSKMPDVVEND
-238 ENNSEN
+238 NNTGNAEGDTAKVN
-244 RAAQADVFGQQNLL
+244 VFGQQSRL
-258 STVLLYVCAIL
+258 STILLYVCAIM
-269 FSFAL
+269 FSFAV
-274 GMIFRFFAQLV
+274 GMIVRFFVQLF
-285 YMDRATLA
+285 YMDRETLA
-293 NPVAMLAVNH
+293 NPE
-303 TLAMVFDVVTVL
+303 AMVALNHIL
-315 AGVGSIVF
+315 AWVFNITTGIVGIGSIIF
-323 ITLKRGK
+323 ITLKREK
-330 LIHRDSIWSA
+330 LIHKDSLWSA

-372 PAIAE
+372 PAIGE
-377 SMKSSWFIGGENGS
+377 SLKSSWFIGGENGS

-406 SLMSW
+406 SLMSL

-418 LGRFTGS
+418 IGRFTGS

-432 AHKMLG
+432 AHSMLG
-438 LYALIN
+438 LYAIIN
-444 VILMLVIVAKL
+444 VILMFVIVAKL
-455 GWVSVAAVF
+455 GWISVAAVF

-479 LGIFGLGER
+479 LGIFGLGEK
-488 SKVAS
+488 SKLAS

-507 KVMGAIADADGMA
+507 KVMGAIADKDGMS
-520 AGYVVPAACFVVIA
+520 AGYVMPAVCFGVIA

-540 TKLSRVDGVSGVK
+540 TKLSGSDGLSSVK
-553 IGTGH
+553 IRTGH

>member
-1 MNGKKIE
+1 MTK
-8 TSNLTIYEM
+8 T
-17 DSAKKGLFTT
+17 KKGLFTT
-27 EDGRNHTIIFFL
+27 EDGRNHTFIFFL

-63 YYHLTKADSAN
+63 YYYLTKADSAN

-95 KLGYKWGIILGLSLA
+95 KLGYKWGIVLGLSLA
-110 AVGCLWFYP
+110 ACGCLWFYP

-166 AQYFNA
+166 AQSFNA
-172 LGWPIAPFI
+172 IGWPIAPYI

-190 ATLNAQ
+190 DSLTAQ
-196 QNAEIAHKTMWIP
+196 QNAEIAHQTMWIP
-209 YVGLALIIVVLIIAF
+209 YVALAGIILVLIIAF
-224 VKSKMPDIVEKERD
+224 VKSKMPDVTENDNHSEDESARVE
-238 ENNSEN
+238 
-244 RAAQADVFGQQNLL
+244 VFGQQDKL
-258 STVLLYVCAIL
+258 STILLYVCAIL

-274 GMIFRFFAQLV
+274 GMIFRFFVQV
-285 YMDRATLA
+285 FYMDRETLA
-293 NPVAMLAVNH
+293 NPEAMAALNRM
-303 TLAMVFDVVTVL
+303 LKWVFNIVTVV
-315 AGVGSIVF
+315 AGVTSITF
-323 ITLKRGK
+323 IAVKRHR
-330 LIHRDSIWSA
+330 LIHKNSLWSA

-372 PAIAE
+372 PSIGE
-377 SMKSSWFIGGENGS
+377 SFKASWLIGGENGS
-391 ILRNGAYF
+391 ILRDGSYF

-411 MAFPLFL
+411 MAFTLFL

-432 AHKMLG
+432 AHNMLG
-438 LYALIN
+438 LYSFIN
-444 VILMLVIVAKL
+444 VLLMFVVVAKL
-455 GWVSVAAVF
+455 GWISVIAVF

-479 LGIFGLGER
+479 LGIFGLGEK
-488 SKVAS
+488 SKLAS

-507 KVMGAIADADGMA
+507 KVMGAIADAEGMS
-520 AGYVVPAACFVVIA
+520 AGYIVPAACFGVIA

-540 TKLSRVDGVSGVK
+540 TKLSGSEGLSKVK
-553 IGTGH
+553 IGAGH

>member
-1 MNGKKIE
+1 MEK
-8 TSNLTIYEM
+8 T
-17 DSAKKGLFTT
+17 KKGLFTT
-27 EDGRNHTIIFFL
+27 EDGRNHTFIFFL

-95 KLGYKWGIILGLSLA
+95 KLGYKWGIVLGLSLA
-110 AVGCLWFYP
+110 ALGCLWFYP

-166 AQYFNA
+166 AQSFNA
-172 LGWPIAPFI
+172 VGWPIAPYI
-181 GGLYFYHSD
+181 GGLYFYHTDD
-190 ATLNAQ
+190 ALNAQ

-209 YVGLALIIVVLIIAF
+209 YVALAVIIGILIIAF
-224 VKSKMPDIVEKERD
+224 IKSKMPDVTEND
-238 ENNSEN
+238 NNSHGNET
-244 RAAQADVFGQQNLL
+244 AKVDVFGQQSVL
-258 STVLLYVCAIL
+258 STILLYVVAIL

-274 GMIFRFFAQLV
+274 GMIVRFFVQLF

-293 NPVAMLAVNH
+293 DPDAMATLNH
-303 TLAMVFDVVTVL
+303 TLTWVFNIVTAIAGL
-315 AGVGSIVF
+315 ASVIF
-323 ITLKRGK
+323 ITIKRRK
-330 LIHRDSIWSA
+330 LIHENSIWSA

-372 PAIAE
+372 PAIGE
-377 SMKSSWFIGGENGS
+377 NLKSNFFIGGENGS
-391 ILRNGAYF
+391 ILRDGAYF

-418 LGRFTGS
+418 IGRFTGS

-432 AHKMLG
+432 AHNMLG
-438 LYALIN
+438 LYSFIN
-444 VILMLVIVAKL
+444 VILMFVIVAKL
-455 GWVSVAAVF
+455 GWISVAAVF

-479 LGIFGLGER
+479 LGIFGLGEK
-488 SKVAS
+488 SKLAS

-507 KVMGAIADADGMA
+507 KVMGAIADADGMS
-520 AGYVVPAACFVVIA
+520 AGYIVPAVCFLAIA

-540 TKLSRVDGVSGVK
+540 TKLSGSDGVNGVK
-553 IGTGH
+553 FGAGH

>member
-1 MNGKKIE
+1 MKK
-8 TSNLTIYEM
+8 T
-17 DSAKKGLFTT
+17 KKGLFTT
-27 EDGRNHTIIFFL
+27 EDGRNNTFIFFL

-95 KLGYKWGIILGLSLA
+95 KLGYKWGIVLGLGLA
-110 AVGCLWFYP
+110 ALGCLWFYP

-134 LVAMGF
+134 MVAMGF

-153 LGDPKYAASRINL
+153 LGNPKYAASRINL
-166 AQYFNA
+166 AQSFNA
-172 LGWPIAPFI
+172 IGWPIAPYI
-181 GGLYFYHSD
+181 GGLYFYHTDD
-190 ATLNAQ
+190 ALTAQ

-209 YVGLALIIVVLIIAF
+209 YVALAVIIGILIIAF
-224 VKSKMPDIVEKERD
+224 IKSKMPDVTED
-238 ENNSEN
+238 DNNNPANETDKV
-244 RAAQADVFGQQNLL
+244 DVFGQQGLL
-258 STVLLYVCAIL
+258 STILLYVTAIL

-274 GMIFRFFAQLV
+274 GMIVRFFVQV
-285 YMDRATLA
+285 FYMDRETLA
-293 NPVAMLAVNH
+293 NPEAMAVLNR
-303 TLAMVFDVVTVL
+303 TLAWVFNIVTTI
-315 AGVGSIVF
+315 AGVVSVVF
-323 ITLKRGK
+323 ITLKRRK
-330 LIHRDSIWSA
+330 LIHKSSIWSA

-372 PAIAE
+372 PAIGE
-377 SMKSSWFIGGENGS
+377 SLKSSFIIGGENGS
-391 ILRNGAYF
+391 ILRDGSYF

-438 LYALIN
+438 LYAFIN
-444 VILMLVIVAKL
+444 VILMFVIVANI
-455 GWVSVAAVF
+455 GWLSVAAVF

-479 LGIFGLGER
+479 LGIFGLGEK
-488 SKVAS
+488 SKLAS

-507 KVMGAIADADGMA
+507 KVMGAIGDKEGMS
-520 AGYVVPAACFVVIA
+520 AGYVVPAVCFMAIA

-540 TKLSRVDGVSGVK
+540 TKLSGSEGVTRVK
-553 IGTGH
+553 IGAGH

>member
-1 MNGKKIE
+1 MGK
-8 TSNLTIYEM
+8 T
-17 DSAKKGLFTT
+17 KKGLFTT
-27 EDGRNHTIIFFL
+27 EDGRNHVFIFFL

-110 AVGCLWFYP
+110 ALGCLWFYP

-134 LVAMGF
+134 LIAMGF

-166 AQYFNA
+166 AQSFNA
-172 LGWPIAPFI
+172 IGWPIAPYI
-181 GGLYFYHSD
+181 GGLYFYHTD
-190 ATLNAQ
+190 IALNAQ
-196 QNAEIAHKTMWIP
+196 QNAVIAHQTMWVP
-209 YVGLALIIVVLIIAF
+209 YVGIAIIIGILILAFI
-224 VKSKMPDIVEKERD
+224 KSKMPDVVEQDHNKSNPED
-238 ENNSEN
+238 DTIKV
-244 RAAQADVFGQQNLL
+244 DVFGQQGRL

-269 FSFAL
+269 LSFAL
-274 GMIFRFFAQLV
+274 GMIFRFFVQLF
-285 YMDRATLA
+285 YMDRETLG
-293 NPVAMLAVNH
+293 NPE
-303 TLAMVFDVVTVL
+303 AMVALNHLLTRVFYSFT
-315 AGVGSIVF
+315 GIVGIASIIF

-330 LIHRDSIWSA
+330 LIHRNSLWSA
-340 PHFTGATIA
+340 PHFTGATIS

-372 PAIAE
+372 PAIGE
-377 SMKSSWFIGGENGS
+377 SMKSSFFIGGDNGS

-406 SLMSW
+406 SLMSY

-432 AHKMLG
+432 AHNMLG
-438 LYALIN
+438 LYAFIN
-444 VILMLVIVAKL
+444 VMLMFVIVAKL
-455 GWVSVAAVF
+455 GWISVAAVF

-479 LGIFGLGER
+479 LGIWGLGEK
-488 SKVAS
+488 SKLAS

-507 KVMGAIADADGMA
+507 KVMGAIADKEGMS
-520 AGYVVPAACFVVIA
+520 AGYIVPAVCFGVIA

-540 TKLSRVDGVSGVK
+540 TKLSGSEGLNGIK

>member
-1 MNGKKIE
+1 MKQ
-8 TSNLTIYEM
+8 
-17 DSAKKGLFTT
+17 AKKGLFTT
-27 EDGRNHTIIFFL
+27 EDGRNHTFIFFL

-153 LGDPKYAASRINL
+153 LGNPKYSASRINL
-166 AQYFNA
+166 AQSFNA
-172 LGWPIAPFI
+172 VGWPIAPFI
-181 GGLYFYHSD
+181 GGLYFYHTDD
-190 ATLNAQ
+190 ALTAQ
-196 QNAEIAHKTMWIP
+196 QNAEVAHQTMWIP
-209 YVGLALIIVVLIIAF
+209 YVGIAIIIGVLILAF
-224 VKSKMPDIVEKERD
+224 LKSDMPDVTESDNSKELEGD
-238 ENNSEN
+238 K
-244 RAAQADVFGQQNLL
+244 AKVDVFGQQSRM
-258 STVLLYVCAIL
+258 STILLYVCAVL

-274 GMIFRFFAQLV
+274 GMIIRFFVQLF
-285 YMDRATLA
+285 YMDRETLA
-293 NPVAMLAVNH
+293 NPEAMATLNHMLTWVFYIVTGISGIVSVA
-303 TLAMVFDVVTVL
+303 
-315 AGVGSIVF
+315 F
-323 ITLKRGK
+323 IILKKEK
-330 LIHRDSIWSA
+330 LIHKNSLWSA
-340 PHFTGATIA
+340 PHFSGATIA

-363 FINYMVEEV
+363 FINYMVEDV
-372 PAIAE
+372 PSIGE
-377 SMKSSWFIGGENGS
+377 SFKSSFIIGGASGS
-391 ILRNGAYF
+391 ILRDGAYF

-432 AHKMLG
+432 AHNMLG
-438 LYALIN
+438 LYSLIN
-444 VILMLVIVAKL
+444 VLLMLVVVAKL
-455 GWVSVAAVF
+455 GWLSVIAVF

-479 LGIFGLGER
+479 LGIWGLGEK
-488 SKVAS
+488 SKLAS

-507 KVMGAIADADGMA
+507 KVMGAIADKDGMS
-520 AGYVVPAACFVVIA
+520 AGYIVPAVCFAAIA

-540 TKLSRVDGVSGVK
+540 TKLSGSEGLSNVKVGSG
-553 IGTGH
+553 H

>member
-1 MNGKKIE
+1 MEK
-8 TSNLTIYEM
+8 T
-17 DSAKKGLFTT
+17 KKGLFTT
-27 EDGRNHTIIFFL
+27 EDGRNHTFIFFL

-95 KLGYKWGIILGLSLA
+95 KLGYKWGIVLGLTLA
-110 AVGCLWFYP
+110 ALGCLWFYP

-166 AQYFNA
+166 AQSFNA
-172 LGWPIAPFI
+172 IGWPIAPYI
-181 GGLYFYHSD
+181 GGLYFYHTDD
-190 ATLNAQ
+190 ALNAQ

-209 YVGLALIIVVLIIAF
+209 YVALAVIIGILIIAF
-224 VKSKMPDIVEKERD
+224 IKSKMPDVTED
-238 ENNSEN
+238 DNNSHGNET
-244 RAAQADVFGQQNLL
+244 AKVDVFGQQSLL
-258 STVLLYVCAIL
+258 STILLYVVAIL

-274 GMIFRFFAQLV
+274 GMIVRFFVQLF

-293 NPVAMLAVNH
+293 NPEAMAALNH
-303 TLAMVFDVVTVL
+303 TLTWVFNIVTTL
-315 AGVGSIVF
+315 AGLVSVIF

-330 LIHRDSIWSA
+330 LIHENSIWSA

-372 PAIAE
+372 PALSE
-377 SMKSSWFIGGENGS
+377 SLKSNFFIGGENGS
-391 ILRNGAYF
+391 IFRDGSYF

-418 LGRFTGS
+418 IGRFTGS

-432 AHKMLG
+432 AHNMLG
-438 LYALIN
+438 LYSFIN
-444 VILMLVIVAKL
+444 VILMFVIVAKL
-455 GWVSVAAVF
+455 GWISVAAVF

-479 LGIFGLGER
+479 LGIFGLGEK
-488 SKVAS
+488 SKLAS

-507 KVMGAIADADGMA
+507 KVMGAIADADGMS
-520 AGYVVPAACFVVIA
+520 AGYVVPAVCFMAIA

-540 TKLSRVDGVSGVK
+540 TKLSGSDGVSGVK
-553 IGTGH
+553 FGAGH

>member
-1 MNGKKIE
+1 MEK
-8 TSNLTIYEM
+8 T
-17 DSAKKGLFTT
+17 KKGMFTT
-27 EDGRNHTIIFFL
+27 EDGKNHIFIFFL

-82 YFFMALPAGWFIH
+82 YFFMALPAGWFIQ
-95 KLGYKWGIILGLSLA
+95 KLGYKWGIVLGLSLA
-110 AVGCLWFYP
+110 SVGCLWFYP
-119 ATKIDGFWAV
+119 ATQIDGFWAV

-166 AQYFNA
+166 AQSFNA
-172 LGWPIAPFI
+172 IGWPIAPYI
-181 GGLYFYHSD
+181 GGLYFYHTD
-190 ATLNAQ
+190 TALNSQ
-196 QNAEIAHKTMWIP
+196 QNAVIAHQTMWIP
-209 YVGLALIIVVLIIAF
+209 YIGLALIMLVLIVAF
-224 VKSKMPDIVEKERD
+224 IKSKMPDVVEHDHNKRD
-238 ENNSEN
+238 PEDDTAKVE
-244 RAAQADVFGQQNLL
+244 VFGQQNRL
-258 STVLLYVCAIL
+258 STALLYVCAIL

-274 GMIFRFFAQLV
+274 GMIVRFFVQLF
-285 YMDRATLA
+285 YMDRETLG
-293 NPVAMLAVNH
+293 NPEAMLALNH
-303 TLAMVFDVVTVL
+303 ILTKVFYSVT
-315 AGVGSIVF
+315 GIVGIGSVIF
-323 ITLKRGK
+323 IALKREK
-330 LIHRDSIWSA
+330 LIHKNSLWSA
-340 PHFTGATIA
+340 PHFTGATIS

-377 SMKSSWFIGGENGS
+377 SMKSSWFIGGQDGS
-391 ILRNGAYF
+391 IFRNGAYF

-406 SLMSW
+406 SLMSY

-418 LGRFTGS
+418 IGRFTGS

-432 AHKMLG
+432 AHNMLG
-438 LYALIN
+438 LYATIN
-444 VILMLVIVAKL
+444 VLLMFVIVAKL
-455 GWVSVAAVF
+455 GWISVAAVF

-479 LGIFGLGER
+479 LGIWGLGEK
-488 SKVAS
+488 SKLAS

-507 KVMGAIADADGMA
+507 KVMGAIADVDGMS
-520 AGYVVPAACFVVIA
+520 AGYIVPAVCFGVVA

-540 TKLSRVDGVSGVK
+540 TKLSGSDGLSGLK
-553 IGTGH
+553 MRAGH

>member
-1 MNGKKIE
+1 MSK
-8 TSNLTIYEM
+8 T
-17 DSAKKGLFTT
+17 KKGLFTT
-27 EDGRNHTIIFFL
+27 EDGRNHTFIFFL

-110 AVGCLWFYP
+110 ALGCLWFYP

-134 LVAMGF
+134 LIAMGF

-153 LGDPKYAASRINL
+153 LGNPKYAASRINL
-166 AQYFNA
+166 AQSFNA
-172 LGWPIAPFI
+172 IGWPIAPFI
-181 GGLYFYHSD
+181 GGMYFYHTDDSL
-190 ATLNAQ
+190 TAQ
-196 QNAEIAHKTMWIP
+196 QNAEIAHQTMWIP
-209 YVGLALIIVVLIIAF
+209 YMALAVIIGLLIIAF
-224 VKSKMPDIVEKERD
+224 LKSKMPDVTED
-238 ENNSEN
+238 DNLGAENE
-244 RAAQADVFGQQNLL
+244 AAKVDVFGQKSVI
-258 STVLLYVCAIL
+258 STILLYVTAIL

-274 GMIFRFFAQLV
+274 GMIVRFFVQV
-285 YMDRATLA
+285 FYMDRETLA
-293 NPVAMLAVNH
+293 NVEAMAALNKMLTGIFYAV
-303 TLAMVFDVVTVL
+303 TII
-315 AGVGSIVF
+315 AGVVSIAF
-323 ITLKRGK
+323 IAIKRGQ
-330 LIHRDSIWSA
+330 LIHKNSIWSA

-372 PAIAE
+372 PAIGAE
-377 SMKSSWFIGGENGS
+377 LKSNFFIGGENGS
-391 ILRNGAYF
+391 ILRDGSYF

-411 MAFPLFL
+411 LAFPLFL

-432 AHKMLG
+432 AHIMLG
-438 LYALIN
+438 LYSLIN
-444 VILMLVIVAKL
+444 VILMFVVVANL
-455 GWVSVAAVF
+455 GWISVASVF

-479 LGIFGLGER
+479 LGIFGLGEK
-488 SKVAS
+488 SKLAS

-507 KVMGAIADADGMA
+507 KVMGAIGDAEGMS
-520 AGYVVPAACFVVIA
+520 AGYVVPAVCFMAIA

-540 TKLSRVDGVSGVK
+540 NKLSGSDGLNNVK

>member
-1 MNGKKIE
+1 ME
-8 TSNLTIYEM
+8 RT
-17 DSAKKGLFTT
+17 KKGLFTT
-27 EDGRNHTIIFFL
+27 EDGRNHTVIFFL

-63 YYHLTKADSAN
+63 FYHLTKADSAN
-74 VQFSHYLG
+74 VQFSHYLD

-95 KLGYKWGIILGLSLA
+95 RLGYKWGIILGLSLA
-110 AVGCLWFYP
+110 ALGCLWFYP

-166 AQYFNA
+166 AQSFNA
-172 LGWPIAPFI
+172 IGWPIAPYI

-190 ATLNAQ
+190 TRLSAQ

-209 YVGLALIIVVLIIAF
+209 YVALALIIMVLIIAF
-224 VKSKMPDIVEKERD
+224 VKSKMPDIF
-238 ENNSEN
+238 ENKNNHTESDIPKT
-244 RAAQADVFGQQNLL
+244 DVFGQQGTL
-258 STVLLYVCAIL
+258 STILLYVCAIL

-274 GMIFRFFAQLV
+274 GMIFRFFAQLF
-285 YMDRATLA
+285 YMDRETLS
-293 NPVAMLAVNH
+293 NPAAMVAVNH
-303 TLAMVFDVVTVL
+303 TLAMVFNVVTIL
-315 AGVGSIVF
+315 ASIGSIVF
-323 ITLKRGK
+323 ITLKREK
-330 LIHRDSIWSA
+330 LIHKSSIWSA
-340 PHFTGATIA
+340 PHFTGATIS

-372 PAIAE
+372 PAIGE
-377 SMKSSWFIGGENGS
+377 SMKSSWFIGGDNGS

-411 MAFPLFL
+411 VAFPLFL

-438 LYALIN
+438 LYAFIN
-444 VILMLVIVAKL
+444 VILMIIVVAKL
-455 GWVSVAAVF
+455 GWISVIAVF
-464 LSFFFMSI
+464 LSLFFMSI

-479 LGIFGLGER
+479 LGIFGLGES
-488 SKVAS
+488 SKLAS

-507 KVMGAIADADGMA
+507 KVMGAIADADGMS
-520 AGYVVPAACFVVIA
+520 AGYVVPAACFAVIA

-540 TKLSRVDGVSGVK
+540 TKLSGSEGLSNVK

>member
-1 MNGKKIE
+1 MSKTKK
-8 TSNLTIYEM
+8 S
-17 DSAKKGLFTT
+17 LFTT
-27 EDGRNHTIIFFL
+27 EDGRNHTFIFFL

-95 KLGYKWGIILGLSLA
+95 KLGYKWGIILGLALA

-153 LGDPKYAASRINL
+153 LGNPKYAASRINL
-166 AQYFNA
+166 AQSFNA
-172 LGWPIAPFI
+172 IGWPIAPFI
-181 GGLYFYHSD
+181 GGLYFYHTD
-190 ATLNAQ
+190 DTLTAQ
-196 QNAEIAHKTMWIP
+196 QNAEIAHQTMWIP
-209 YVGLALIIVVLIIAF
+209 YVALAAIIGVLIILF
-224 VKSKMPDIVEKERD
+224 IKSKMPDVKEED
-238 ENNSEN
+238 NHNPENETAKVN
-244 RAAQADVFGQQNLL
+244 VFGKQSRL
-258 STVLLYVCAIL
+258 SIILLYVVAIL

-274 GMIFRFFAQLV
+274 GMIVRFFVQIF

-293 NPVAMLAVNH
+293 NPEAMAALNK
-303 TLAMVFDVVTVL
+303 TLTIVFEVVTVI
-315 AGVGSIVF
+315 AIIISVVF
-323 ITLKRGK
+323 ITLRKK
-330 LIHRDSIWSA
+330 TLLHKSNLWSA

-363 FINYMVEEV
+363 FINYMVEDV
-372 PAIAE
+372 PALGE
-377 SMKSSWFIGGENGS
+377 SLKSSFFIGGENGS
-391 ILRNGAYF
+391 IFRDGAYF

-411 MAFPLFL
+411 LAFPLFL

-432 AHKMLG
+432 AHNMLG
-438 LYALIN
+438 LYSFIN
-444 VILMLVIVAKL
+444 VLLMFVVVAKL
-455 GWVSVAAVF
+455 GWLSVAAVF

-479 LGIFGLGER
+479 LGIFGLGEK
-488 SKVAS
+488 SKLAS

-507 KVMGAIADADGMA
+507 KVMGAIADADGMS
-520 AGYVVPAACFVVIA
+520 AGYIVPAVCFLAIA

-540 TKLSRVDGVSGVK
+540 TKLSGSDGLNGVK
-553 IGTGH
+553 LGAGH

>member
-1 MNGKKIE
+1 MKK
-8 TSNLTIYEM
+8 T
-17 DSAKKGLFTT
+17 KKGLFTT
-27 EDGRNHTIIFFL
+27 EDGRNHTFIFFL

-63 YYHLTKADSAN
+63 FYHLTKADSAN

-95 KLGYKWGIILGLSLA
+95 KLGYKWGIVLGLSLA
-110 AVGCLWFYP
+110 ALGCLWFYP

-153 LGDPKYAASRINL
+153 LGNPKYAASRINL
-166 AQYFNA
+166 AQSFNA
-172 LGWPIAPFI
+172 IGWPIAPYI

-190 ATLNAQ
+190 ATQSAQ

-209 YVGLALIIVVLIIAF
+209 YVALAVIILVLIIAF
-224 VKSKMPDIVEKERD
+224 IKSNMPDVKEDEHENTRANGETSKVE
-238 ENNSEN
+238 
-244 RAAQADVFGQQNLL
+244 VFGQQSLL
-258 STVLLYVCAIL
+258 STILLYVCAIL

-274 GMIFRFFAQLV
+274 GMIVRFFVQLF
-285 YMDRATLA
+285 YMDRETLA
-293 NPVAMLAVNH
+293 NPEAMITLNQTLSLIFYVATAIFGIASL
-303 TLAMVFDVVTVL
+303 
-315 AGVGSIVF
+315 IF
-323 ITLKRGK
+323 ITLKRNK
-330 LIHRDSIWSA
+330 LIHKDSLWSA
-340 PHFTGATIA
+340 PHFTGATIS

-363 FINYMVEEV
+363 FINYAVEDF
-372 PAIAE
+372 PAISE
-377 SMKSSWFIGGENGS
+377 SLKSIWFMGGDEGS
-391 ILRNGAYF
+391 VLRNGAYF

-411 MAFPLFL
+411 LAFPLFL
-418 LGRFTGS
+418 VGRFTGS
-425 FILRVTK
+425 FILRITK
-432 AHKMLG
+432 AYNMLG
-438 LYALIN
+438 LYSAIN
-444 VILMLVIVAKL
+444 VLLMFIIVAKL
-455 GWVSVAAVF
+455 GWISVVALF

-479 LGIFGLGER
+479 LGIFGLGEK
-488 SKVAS
+488 SKLAS

-507 KVMGAIADADGMA
+507 KVMGAIADKEGMS
-520 AGYVVPAACFVVIA
+520 AGYVVPAVCFLVIA

-540 TKLSRVDGVSGVK
+540 PKLSGSEGVNGVK

>member
-1 MNGKKIE
+1 ME
-8 TSNLTIYEM
+8 RT
-17 DSAKKGLFTT
+17 KKGLFTT
-27 EDGRNHTIIFFL
+27 EDGRNHTVIFFL

-110 AVGCLWFYP
+110 ALGCLWFYP

-134 LVAMGF
+134 LIAMGF

-153 LGDPKYAASRINL
+153 LGHPKYAASRINL
-166 AQYFNA
+166 AQSFNA
-172 LGWPIAPFI
+172 IGWPIAPFI
-181 GGLYFYHSD
+181 GGMYFYHSD
-190 ATLNAQ
+190 NTLSAQ

-209 YVGLALIIVVLIIAF
+209 YVALALIIVVLIVAF
-224 VKSKMPDIVEKERD
+224 AKSKMPDIIENENS
-238 ENNSEN
+238 NNSDGN
-244 RAAQADVFGQQNLL
+244 QAQADVFGRKSIL
-258 STVLLYVCAIL
+258 STILLYVCAIL
-269 FSFAL
+269 FSFAV
-274 GMIFRFFAQLV
+274 GMIVRFFAQLL
-285 YMDRATLA
+285 YMDRKTLA
-293 NPVAMLAVNH
+293 DPVAMSAVNH
-303 TLAMVFDVVTVL
+303 NLAIIFDVVTIL
-315 AGVGSIVF
+315 AGIGSILY
-323 ITLKRGK
+323 IALKREK
-330 LIHRDSIWSA
+330 LIHKSSIWSA
-340 PHFTGATIA
+340 PHFTGATIS

-372 PAIAE
+372 PAIGQH
-377 SMKSSWFIGGENGS
+377 MKSSWYIGGETGS
-391 ILRNGAYF
+391 VLRDGAYF

-411 MAFPLFL
+411 LAFPLFL

-432 AHKMLG
+432 AHQMLG
-438 LYALIN
+438 LYSFIN
-444 VILMLVIVAKL
+444 VILMFVVVAKL
-455 GWVSVAAVF
+455 GWVSVIALF

-507 KVMGAIADADGMA
+507 KVMGAIADADGMS
-520 AGYVVPAACFVVIA
+520 AGYVVPAACFAVIT

-540 TKLSRVDGVSGVK
+540 PRLSGSEGLNGVK
-553 IGTGH
+553 LGTGH

>member
-1 MNGKKIE
+1 MSK
-8 TSNLTIYEM
+8 T
-17 DSAKKGLFTT
+17 KKGLFTT
-27 EDGRNHTIIFFL
+27 EDGRNHTFIFFL

-63 YYHLTKADSAN
+63 FYHLTKADSAN

-110 AVGCLWFYP
+110 ALGCLWFYP

-153 LGDPKYAASRINL
+153 LGNPKYAASRINL
-166 AQYFNA
+166 AQSFNA
-172 LGWPIAPFI
+172 IGWPIAPYI

-209 YVGLALIIVVLIIAF
+209 YVALAVIIMVLIVAF
-224 VKSKMPDIVEKERD
+224 IKSKMPDVVEDDHNAGNRE
-238 ENNSEN
+238 SETSKV
-244 RAAQADVFGQQNLL
+244 DVFGQQSGL
-258 STVLLYVCAIL
+258 STVLLYVCAIM

-274 GMIFRFFAQLV
+274 GMIFRFFVQLF
-285 YMDRATLA
+285 YMDRETLA
-293 NPVAMLAVNH
+293 NPE
-303 TLAMVFDVVTVL
+303 AMVALNHILTRVFYIVT
-315 AGVGSIVF
+315 GIVGIASIIF
-323 ITLKRGK
+323 ITVKRGK
-330 LIHRDSIWSA
+330 LIHKDSLWSA

-363 FINYMVEEV
+363 FINYMVEDV
-372 PAIAE
+372 PALGE
-377 SMKSSWFIGGENGS
+377 SLKSSFFIGGENGS
-391 ILRNGAYF
+391 ILRDGAYF

-411 MAFPLFL
+411 LAFPLFL

-432 AHKMLG
+432 AHNMLG
-438 LYALIN
+438 LYAFIN
-444 VILMLVIVAKL
+444 VLLMFVIVAKL
-455 GWVSVAAVF
+455 GWLSVAAVF

-479 LGIFGLGER
+479 LGIFGLGEK
-488 SKVAS
+488 SKLAS

-507 KVMGAIADADGMA
+507 KVMGAIADADGMS
-520 AGYVVPAACFVVIA
+520 AGYVVPAVCFMAIA

-540 TKLSRVDGVSGVK
+540 TRLSGSEGVNGVK
-553 IGTGH
+553 IGAGH

>member
-1 MNGKKIE
+1 MGK
-8 TSNLTIYEM
+8 
-17 DSAKKGLFTT
+17 AKKGLFTT
-27 EDGRNHTIIFFL
+27 EDGRNHTFIFFL

-95 KLGYKWGIILGLSLA
+95 KLGYKWGIVLGLSLA
-110 AVGCLWFYP
+110 ALGCLWFYP

-166 AQYFNA
+166 AQSFNA
-172 LGWPIAPFI
+172 IGWPIAPFI
-181 GGLYFYHSD
+181 GGMYFYHTDD
-190 ATLNAQ
+190 ALTAQ

-209 YVGLALIIVVLIIAF
+209 YLALAVIIGILIILF
-224 VKSKMPDIVEKERD
+224 IKSNMPDVKED
-238 ENNSEN
+238 NHESQSETDKV
-244 RAAQADVFGQQNLL
+244 DVFGQQSRL
-258 STVLLYVCAIL
+258 STILLYVTAIL

-274 GMIFRFFAQLV
+274 GMIVRFFVQV
-285 YMDRATLA
+285 FYMDRATLA
-293 NPVAMLAVNH
+293 NPEAMAALNQ
-303 TLAMVFDVVTVL
+303 TLKWVSNIVTGL
-315 AGVGSIVF
+315 AGIISVTF
-323 ITLKRGK
+323 IALKKEK
-330 LIHRDSIWSA
+330 LIHKSSIWSA

-372 PAIAE
+372 PAIGE
-377 SMKSSWFIGGENGS
+377 SLKSNFFIGGESGS
-391 ILRNGAYF
+391 ILRDGSYF

-411 MAFPLFL
+411 LAFPLFL

-432 AHKMLG
+432 AHTMLG
-438 LYALIN
+438 LYAFIN
-444 VILMLVIVAKL
+444 VMLMFVIVANL

-479 LGIFGLGER
+479 LGIFGLGEK
-488 SKVAS
+488 SKMAS

-507 KVMGAIADADGMA
+507 KVMGAIGDAEGMS
-520 AGYVVPAACFVVIA
+520 AGYVVPAICFLAIA
-534 LYGFFW
+534 AYGFFW
-540 TKLSRVDGVSGVK
+540 TKLSGSEGLNGVK
-553 IGTGH
+553 FGAGH

>member
-1 MNGKKIE
+1 MKR
-8 TSNLTIYEM
+8 T
-17 DSAKKGLFTT
+17 KKGLFTT
-27 EDGRNHTIIFFL
+27 EDGRNHTFIFFL

-63 YYHLTKADSAN
+63 FYHLTKADSAN

-95 KLGYKWGIILGLSLA
+95 KLGYKWGIVLGLSLA
-110 AVGCLWFYP
+110 ALGCLWFYP

-166 AQYFNA
+166 AQSFNA
-172 LGWPIAPFI
+172 IGWPIAPYI

-190 ATLNAQ
+190 DALSAQ

-209 YVGLALIIVVLIIAF
+209 YVALAVIIGILIIAF
-224 VKSKMPDIVEKERD
+224 IKSKMPDVTED
-238 ENNSEN
+238 DNNNSGSETIKV
-244 RAAQADVFGQQNLL
+244 DVFGQQSLL
-258 STVLLYVCAIL
+258 STILLYVVAIL

-274 GMIFRFFAQLV
+274 GMIVRFFVQLF

-293 NPVAMLAVNH
+293 NPEAMATLNH
-303 TLAMVFDVVTVL
+303 TLTWVFNIVTAIAGL
-315 AGVGSIVF
+315 ASVIF
-323 ITLKRGK
+323 ITLKREK
-330 LIHRDSIWSA
+330 LIHENSIWSA

-363 FINYMVEEV
+363 FINYAVEEF
-372 PAIAE
+372 PSIGE
-377 SMKSSWFIGGENGS
+377 SLKSNFFIGGENGS
-391 ILRNGAYF
+391 ILRDGAYF

-411 MAFPLFL
+411 LAFPLFL
-418 LGRFTGS
+418 VGRFTGS

-432 AHKMLG
+432 AHNMLG
-438 LYALIN
+438 LYSFIN
-444 VILMLVIVAKL
+444 VILMFVIVAKL
-455 GWVSVAAVF
+455 GWMSVTAVF

-479 LGIFGLGER
+479 LGIFGLGEK
-488 SKVAS
+488 SKLAS

-507 KVMGAIADADGMA
+507 KVMGAIADAEGMS
-520 AGYVVPAACFVVIA
+520 AGYIVPAVCFMAIA

-540 TKLSRVDGVSGVK
+540 TKLSGSDGVSGVK
-553 IGTGH
+553 FGAGH

>member
-1 MNGKKIE
+1 MSK
-8 TSNLTIYEM
+8 T
-17 DSAKKGLFTT
+17 KKGLFTT
-27 EDGRNHTIIFFL
+27 EDGRNHTFIFFL

-110 AVGCLWFYP
+110 ALGCLWFYP

-134 LVAMGF
+134 LIAMGF

-153 LGDPKYAASRINL
+153 LGNPKYAASRINL
-166 AQYFNA
+166 AQSFNA
-172 LGWPIAPFI
+172 IGWPIAPFI
-181 GGLYFYHSD
+181 GGMYFYHTD
-190 ATLNAQ
+190 DTLTAQ
-196 QNAEIAHKTMWIP
+196 QNAEIAHQTMWIP
-209 YVGLALIIVVLIIAF
+209 YMALAVIIGILIIAF
-224 VKSKMPDIVEKERD
+224 LKSKMPDVTED
-238 ENNSEN
+238 DNSGAETE
-244 RAAQADVFGQQNLL
+244 AAKVDVFGQKSVI
-258 STVLLYVCAIL
+258 STILLYVTAIL

-274 GMIFRFFAQLV
+274 GMIVRFFVQV
-285 YMDRATLA
+285 FYMDRETLA
-293 NPVAMLAVNH
+293 NVEAMAALNKMLTGIFYAV
-303 TLAMVFDVVTVL
+303 TII
-315 AGVGSIVF
+315 AGVVSIAF
-323 ITLKRGK
+323 IAIKRGQ
-330 LIHRDSIWSA
+330 LIHKNSIWSA

-372 PAIAE
+372 PAIGAE
-377 SMKSSWFIGGENGS
+377 LKSNFFIGGENGS
-391 ILRNGAYF
+391 ILRDGSYF

-411 MAFPLFL
+411 LAFPLFL

-432 AHKMLG
+432 AHIMLG
-438 LYALIN
+438 LYSLIN
-444 VILMLVIVAKL
+444 VILMFMVVANL
-455 GWVSVAAVF
+455 GWISVASVF

-479 LGIFGLGER
+479 LGIFGLGEK
-488 SKVAS
+488 SKLAS

-507 KVMGAIADADGMA
+507 KVMGAIGDAEGMS
-520 AGYVVPAACFVVIA
+520 AGYVVPAVCFMAIA

-540 TKLSRVDGVSGVK
+540 NKLSGSDGLNKVK

>member
-1 MNGKKIE
+1 MSK
-8 TSNLTIYEM
+8 T
-17 DSAKKGLFTT
+17 KKGLFTT
-27 EDGRNHTIIFFL
+27 EDGRNHTFIFFL

-110 AVGCLWFYP
+110 ALGCLWFYP

-134 LVAMGF
+134 LIAMGF

-153 LGDPKYAASRINL
+153 LGNPKYAASRINL
-166 AQYFNA
+166 AQSFNA
-172 LGWPIAPFI
+172 IGWPIAPFI
-181 GGLYFYHSD
+181 GGMYFYHTDDSL
-190 ATLNAQ
+190 TAQ
-196 QNAEIAHKTMWIP
+196 QNAEIAHQTMWIP
-209 YVGLALIIVVLIIAF
+209 YVALAVIIGILIIAF
-224 VKSKMPDIVEKERD
+224 LKSKMPDVTEDDNLNAEAEVAKV
-238 ENNSEN
+238 
-244 RAAQADVFGQQNLL
+244 DVFGQQNRM
-258 STVLLYVCAIL
+258 STILLYVTAIL
-269 FSFAL
+269 FSFAF
-274 GMIFRFFAQLV
+274 GMIVRFFVQIF
-285 YMDRATLA
+285 YMDRETLA
-293 NPVAMLAVNH
+293 NPEAMTALNKML
-303 TLAMVFDVVTVL
+303 TWIFNSVTSTVIIIS
-315 AGVGSIVF
+315 VVF
-323 ITLKRGK
+323 IRLRGKK
-330 LIHRDSIWSA
+330 LIHKSSIWSA
-340 PHFTGATIA
+340 PHFTGAAIA

-372 PAIAE
+372 PAIGE
-377 SMKSSWFIGGENGS
+377 SLKSNFFIGGENGS
-391 ILRNGAYF
+391 ILRDGSYF

-411 MAFPLFL
+411 LAFPLFL

-432 AHKMLG
+432 AHIMLG
-438 LYALIN
+438 LYSFIN
-444 VILMLVIVAKL
+444 VILMFVVVANL
-455 GWVSVAAVF
+455 GWISVASVF

-479 LGIFGLGER
+479 LGIFGLGEK
-488 SKVAS
+488 SKMAS

-507 KVMGAIADADGMA
+507 KVMGAIADVKGMS
-520 AGYVVPAACFVVIA
+520 AGYVVPAVCFMAIT

-540 TKLSRVDGVSGVK
+540 NKLSGSDGFNSVR
-553 IGTGH
+553 IGAGH

>member
-1 MNGKKIE
+1 MKK
-8 TSNLTIYEM
+8 
-17 DSAKKGLFTT
+17 AKKGLFTT
-27 EDGRNHTIIFFL
+27 EDGRNHTFIFFL

-63 YYHLTKADSAN
+63 FYHLTKADSAN

-153 LGDPKYAASRINL
+153 LGNPKYAASRINL
-166 AQYFNA
+166 AQSFNA
-172 LGWPIAPFI
+172 IGWPIAPYI

-190 ATLNAQ
+190 ATQSAQ
-196 QNAEIAHKTMWIP
+196 QNAVIAHQTMWIP
-209 YVGLALIIVVLIIAF
+209 YVALALIILVLIIAF
-224 VKSKMPDIVEKERD
+224 IKSNMPDVVEH
-238 ENNSEN
+238 ENGNSDPN
-244 RAAQADVFGQQNLL
+244 STATGVDVFGQQNLL
-258 STVLLYVCAIL
+258 STILLYVVAIL

-274 GMIFRFFAQLV
+274 GMIVRFFVQLFF
-285 YMDRATLA
+285 MDRETLS
-293 NPVAMLAVNH
+293 NPE
-303 TLAMVFDVVTVL
+303 AMVALNHMLTKVFYTVT
-315 AGVGSIVF
+315 GIVGTASVF
-323 ITLKRGK
+323 FISLKRGK
-330 LIHRDSIWSA
+330 LIHKNSLWSA
-340 PHFTGATIA
+340 PHFTGATIS

-363 FINYMVEEV
+363 FINYAVEEF
-372 PAIAE
+372 PSIGE
-377 SMKSSWFIGGENGS
+377 SLKSLWFIGGEEGS
-391 ILRNGAYF
+391 VLRDGAYF

-406 SLMSW
+406 ALMSW
-411 MAFPLFL
+411 IAFPLFL

-432 AHKMLG
+432 AHTMLG
-438 LYALIN
+438 LYSAIN
-444 VILMLVIVAKL
+444 VLLMLIVVAKL
-455 GWVSVAAVF
+455 GWLSVVALF

-479 LGIFGLGER
+479 LGIFGLGEK
-488 SKVAS
+488 SKLAS

-507 KVMGAIADADGMA
+507 KVMGAIADADGMS
-520 AGYVVPAACFVVIA
+520 AGYVVPAVCFMAIA
-534 LYGFFW
+534 IYGFFW
-540 TKLSRVDGVSGVK
+540 TRLSGSGGVSGVK
-553 IGTGH
+553 FGAGH

>member
-1 MNGKKIE
+1 MAK
-8 TSNLTIYEM
+8 T
-17 DSAKKGLFTT
+17 KKGLFTT
-27 EDGRNHTIIFFL
+27 EDGRNHTFIFFL

-110 AVGCLWFYP
+110 ALGCLWFYP

-153 LGDPKYAASRINL
+153 LGNPKYSASRINL
-166 AQYFNA
+166 AQSFNA
-172 LGWPIAPFI
+172 IGWPIAPYI
-181 GGLYFYHSD
+181 GGLYFYHTDSS
-190 ATLNAQ
+190 LSAQ
-196 QNAEIAHKTMWIP
+196 QNAEIAHKTMWVP
-209 YVGLALIIVVLIIAF
+209 YVGIALIIGVLILAF
-224 VKSKMPDIVEKERD
+224 LKSNMPDVTEDANNDQESGAEKSKV
-238 ENNSEN
+238 
-244 RAAQADVFGQQNLL
+244 DVFGQQSVL

-274 GMIFRFFAQLV
+274 GMIVRFFVQLF
-285 YMDRATLA
+285 YMDRETLA
-293 NPVAMLAVNH
+293 NPE
-303 TLAMVFDVVTVL
+303 AMVTLNQLLSRVFYIVTGIF
-315 AGVGSIVF
+315 GVASVAFLIF
-323 ITLKRGK
+323 RKEK
-330 LIHRDSIWSA
+330 LIHKNSLWSA
-340 PHFTGATIA
+340 PHFSGATIA

-372 PAIAE
+372 PSISE
-377 SMKSSWFIGGENGS
+377 SFRSSFLIGGENGS
-391 ILRNGAYF
+391 ILRDGAYF

-432 AHKMLG
+432 AHNMLG
-438 LYALIN
+438 LYSFIN
-444 VILMLVIVAKL
+444 VVLMLVVVAKL
-455 GWVSVAAVF
+455 GWISVIAVF

-479 LGIFGLGER
+479 LGIWGLGEK
-488 SKVAS
+488 SKLAS

-507 KVMGAIADADGMA
+507 KVMGAIADKDGMS
-520 AGYVVPAACFVVIA
+520 AGYVVPAVCFAVIA

-540 TKLSRVDGVSGVK
+540 TKLSGSEGLSKMK
-553 IGTGH
+553 IGLGH

>member
-1 MNGKKIE
+1 ME
-8 TSNLTIYEM
+8 RT
-17 DSAKKGLFTT
+17 KKGLFTT
-27 EDGRNHTIIFFL
+27 EDGKNHVVIFFL

-63 YYHLTKADSAN
+63 FYHLTKADSAN

-95 KLGYKWGIILGLSLA
+95 RLGYKWGIILGLSLA
-110 AVGCLWFYP
+110 ALGCLWFYP

-166 AQYFNA
+166 AQSFNA
-172 LGWPIAPFI
+172 IGWPIAPFI

-190 ATLNAQ
+190 ATLSAQ
-196 QNAEIAHKTMWIP
+196 QNAEIAHKTMWVP
-209 YVGLALIIVVLIIAF
+209 YVALAVIIVVLIIAF
-224 VKSKMPDIVEKERD
+224 IKSRMPDIVEN
-238 ENNSEN
+238 ENNNHSESQTA
-244 RAAQADVFGQQNLL
+244 RVDVFGQQSLL
-258 STVLLYVCAIL
+258 STILLYVCAIL
-269 FSFAL
+269 FSFAV
-274 GMIFRFFAQLV
+274 GMIFRFFAQLF
-285 YMDRATLA
+285 YMDRETLA
-293 NPVAMLAVNH
+293 DPKAMLALNH
-303 TLAMVFDVVTVL
+303 TLAMVFDVATVI
-315 AGVGSIVF
+315 ASVASIVF
-323 ITLKRGK
+323 ITLKRK
-330 LIHRDSIWSA
+330 SLIHKSSIWSA
-340 PHFTGATIA
+340 PHFTGATIS

-372 PAIAE
+372 PAIGE
-377 SMKSSWFIGGENGS
+377 SLKSSWFIGGENGS

-406 SLMSW
+406 TLMSW

-438 LYALIN
+438 LYAFIN
-444 VILMLVIVAKL
+444 VLLMFVIVAKL
-455 GWVSVAAVF
+455 GWVSVVAVF

-507 KVMGAIADADGMA
+507 KVMGAIADADGMS
-520 AGYVVPAACFVVIA
+520 AGYVVPAACFAVVA

-540 TKLSRVDGVSGVK
+540 TKLSGSDGLNGVK

>member
-1 MNGKKIE
+1 MSK
-8 TSNLTIYEM
+8 T
-17 DSAKKGLFTT
+17 KKGLFTT
-27 EDGRNHTIIFFL
+27 EDGRNHTFIFFL
-39 VALLFTL
+39 VALLFML

-95 KLGYKWGIILGLSLA
+95 KLGYKWGIVLGLGLA
-110 AVGCLWFYP
+110 ALGCLWFYP

-153 LGDPKYAASRINL
+153 LGNPKYAASRINL
-166 AQYFNA
+166 AQSFNA
-172 LGWPIAPFI
+172 VGWPIAPFI
-181 GGLYFYHSD
+181 GGMYFYHTD
-190 ATLNAQ
+190 DTLTAQ
-196 QNAEIAHKTMWIP
+196 QNAEIAHQTMWIP
-209 YVGLALIIVVLIIAF
+209 YVALAAIIGILIILFI
-224 VKSKMPDIVEKERD
+224 KSKMPDVTEED
-238 ENNSEN
+238 NSNAETE
-244 RAAQADVFGQQNLL
+244 AAKVDVFGQQNRL
-258 STVLLYVCAIL
+258 STILLYVTAIL

-274 GMIFRFFAQLV
+274 GMIVRFFVQIFF
-285 YMDRATLA
+285 MDRETLA
-293 NPVAMLAVNH
+293 NPEAMATLNH
-303 TLAMVFDVVTVL
+303 WLTRIFYIVTVI
-315 AGVGSIVF
+315 ASVGSVVF
-323 ITLKRGK
+323 IAVKRGK
-330 LIHRDSIWSA
+330 LIHRNSLWSA

-372 PAIAE
+372 PAISE
-377 SMKSSWFIGGENGS
+377 NMKASWLIGGENGS
-391 ILRNGAYF
+391 ILREGSYF

-406 SLMSW
+406 SLMSL

-425 FILRVTK
+425 FILRVTR
-432 AHKMLG
+432 AHNMLG
-438 LYALIN
+438 LYSFIN
-444 VILMLVIVAKL
+444 VILMFIVVANI
-455 GWVSVAAVF
+455 GWISVAAVF

-479 LGIFGLGER
+479 LGIFGLGEK
-488 SKVAS
+488 SKIAS

-507 KVMGAIADADGMA
+507 KVMGAIGDAEGMS
-520 AGYVVPAACFVVIA
+520 AGYIVPAVCFMVIA

-540 TKLSRVDGVSGVK
+540 TKLSGSEGLNGVK

>member
-1 MNGKKIE
+1 MKS
-8 TSNLTIYEM
+8 T
-17 DSAKKGLFTT
+17 KKGLFTT
-27 EDGRNHTIIFFL
+27 EDGRNHTFIFFL

-63 YYHLTKADSAN
+63 FYHLTKADSAN

-110 AVGCLWFYP
+110 ALGCLWFYP

-166 AQYFNA
+166 AQSFNA
-172 LGWPIAPFI
+172 IGWPIAPYI
-181 GGLYFYHSD
+181 GGLYFYD
-190 ATLNAQ
+190 TDPALNSQ
-196 QNAEIAHKTMWIP
+196 QNAEIAHQTMWVP
-209 YVGLALIIVVLIIAF
+209 YVGIALIIGILILAF
-224 VKSKMPDIVEKERD
+224 LKSKMPDVKEEDHKNNDSEVETIKV
-238 ENNSEN
+238 
-244 RAAQADVFGQQNLL
+244 DVFGQQSRL
-258 STVLLYVCAIL
+258 STILLYVCAIL
-269 FSFAL
+269 LSFAL
-274 GMIFRFFAQLV
+274 GMIVRFFVQLF
-285 YMDRATLA
+285 YMDRETLG
-293 NPVAMLAVNH
+293 NPE
-303 TLAMVFDVVTVL
+303 AMVALNHILTRVFYIATGIV
-315 AGVGSIVF
+315 GVGSIAF
-323 ITLKRGK
+323 ITLKRDK
-330 LIHRDSIWSA
+330 LIHKASLWSA

-377 SMKSSWFIGGENGS
+377 SMKSSWFIGGANGS
-391 ILRNGAYF
+391 ILRDGAYS

-406 SLMSW
+406 SLMSY

-418 LGRFTGS
+418 IGRFTGS

-432 AHKMLG
+432 AHNMLG

-444 VILMLVIVAKL
+444 VILMFVIVAKL
-455 GWVSVAAVF
+455 GWISVAAVF

-479 LGIFGLGER
+479 LGIFGLGEK
-488 SKVAS
+488 SKLAS

-507 KVMGAIADADGMA
+507 KVMGAIADKDGMS
-520 AGYVVPAACFVVIA
+520 AGYIVPAVCFMVIA

-540 TKLSRVDGVSGVK
+540 TKLSGSEGLSKVK